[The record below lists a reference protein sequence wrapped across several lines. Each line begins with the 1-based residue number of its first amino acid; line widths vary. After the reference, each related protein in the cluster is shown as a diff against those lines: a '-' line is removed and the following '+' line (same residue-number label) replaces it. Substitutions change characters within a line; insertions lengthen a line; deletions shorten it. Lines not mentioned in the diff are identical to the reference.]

1 MKNRVMGAAV
11 VLIAVF
17 LVGSI
22 PSYVKANRLENE
34 LRQSRQDGAG
44 AELRDLIALA
54 YVQANQKNYGLAAE
68 TSTRFFNRARE
79 VASQTQDVSRRKALE
94 DLLASRDKVTAQLAK
109 GDAAVTGDLLEL
121 FTKTRQG
128 NARRER
134 AIGCTFGPAPCEN

>member
-11 VLIAVF
+11 ALIAVF
-17 LVGSI
+17 LVGFI
-22 PSYVKANRLENE
+22 PPYVKANRLENE

-68 TSTRFFNRARE
+68 TSSQFFNRARE
-79 VASQTQDVSRRKALE
+79 VTSQTQDVSRRKALE

-109 GDAAVTGDLLEL
+109 GDAAATGDLLEL
-121 FTKTRQG
+121 FNKTRQ
-128 NARRER
+128 ATRV
-134 AIGCTFGPAPCEN
+134 ASTP